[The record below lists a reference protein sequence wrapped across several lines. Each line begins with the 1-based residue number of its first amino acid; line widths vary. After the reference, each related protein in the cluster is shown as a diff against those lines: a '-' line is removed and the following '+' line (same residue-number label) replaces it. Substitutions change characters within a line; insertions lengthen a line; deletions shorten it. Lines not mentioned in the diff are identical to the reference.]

1 MKALN
6 QPSLLKDKCNIN
18 GEWRSAISGKTE
30 DILNPATG
38 EVIVAVPYMDE
49 TEALEA
55 IQHSKVA
62 QLAWR
67 SEMAK
72 TRSAI
77 LRRWFELIMANQEDL
92 AMILSTE
99 QGKPFNEAKGEI
111 AYAASFIEWFGEEG
125 KRIYGD
131 IIPSNL
137 PNSRIMVR
145 KEPIGVTVA
154 ITPWNFP
161 AAMITRKAGPALAAG
176 CSMIIKP
183 APQTPLTAFALVALA
198 EEAGVP
204 AGVLQVLHGDSI
216 AIGKVFCE
224 SKTVRK
230 LSFTGSTGVGRIL
243 MRQSAENI
251 KKLSLELGGNAPF
264 IVFND
269 ADVDAAV
276 AGAIVAKFR
285 NNGQTCVC
293 PNRFYVQ
300 SGIHDEFVEKL
311 ATAVDQLQLGHAMD
325 EGVDLGPLIDE
336 KAYEAVVS
344 LVEDAKEKGA
354 IQVTERD
361 LVSQRREIPFIRPV
375 VLTNANSSMKLSSQ
389 EIFGPIAAV
398 YKFETV
404 EEAIT
409 ESNDTDAGLAA
420 YLYTQ
425 SIDTYTKVSEGLEYG
440 IVAVNT
446 GAFSTEVAPFG
457 GMKESGLGREGSM
470 YGIEDYLEIKYICLG
485 GLS

>member
-1 MKALN
+1 MKTLT
-6 QPSLLKDKCNIN
+6 QPALLKDKCYIN
-18 GEWRSAISGKTE
+18 GEWHSAASGKTE
-30 DILNPATG
+30 DIMNPATG
-38 EVIVAVPYMDE
+38 EVITAVPFMDD
-49 TEALEA
+49 TEALKA
-55 IQHSKVA
+55 IEHAAAA
-62 QLAWR
+62 QIGWR
-67 SEMAK
+67 SELAK

-77 LRRWFELIMANQEDL
+77 LRRWFELVMANQDDL
-92 AMILSTE
+92 ALILSSE
-99 QGKPFNEAKGEI
+99 QGKPFGEAKGEI

-131 IIPSNL
+131 IIPENI
-137 PNSRIMVR
+137 PGTRMTVR

-176 CSMIIKP
+176 CTMIIKP

-204 AGVLQVLHGDSI
+204 AGVLQVITGDSI
-216 AIGKVFCE
+216 AIGEVFCE

-230 LSFTGSTGVGRIL
+230 LSFTGSTGVGKIL
-243 MRQSAENI
+243 MRQSADNI

-264 IVFND
+264 IVFDD
-269 ADVDAAV
+269 ANVNAAV
-276 AGAIVAKFR
+276 AGAVVAKFR

-311 ATAVDQLQLGHAMD
+311 AAEVDKLKIGNGME

-336 KAYEAVVS
+336 KAHESV
-344 LVEDAKEKGA
+344 LKLILDAKEKGA
-354 IQVTERD
+354 VQATKRD
-361 LVSQRREIPFIRPV
+361 LVTNKRAPFISPV
-375 VLTNANSSMKLSSQ
+375 VLTNADDSMQLCSK
-389 EIFGPIAAV
+389 EIFGPVAPV
-398 YKFETV
+398 YKFETID
-404 EEAIT
+404 EAIAV
-409 ESNDTDAGLAA
+409 SNDTDAGLAA

-425 SIDTYTKVSEGLEYG
+425 SINTYTKVSEGLEYG

-457 GMKESGLGREGSM
+457 GVKESGLGREGSM
-470 YGIEDYLEIKYICLG
+470 YGIEDYLEIKYVCLG